1 MFDRNNKHQLA
12 HQMKANVPDLA
23 NMANLHLLSHNN
35 AIVLL
40 MVCNIFSNKLKNKY
54 IKTISRS
61 RMQKDVESVLLSS
74 YVHVRKLCM

>member
-23 NMANLHLLSHNN
+23 KMANLHLLFHNN

-40 MVCNIFSNKLKNKY
+40 MVWNIFSNQLKNKY
-54 IKTISRS
+54 IKTI
-61 RMQKDVESVLLSS
+61 K
-74 YVHVRKLCM
+74 